1 MVTLPGKEA
10 VDSQMNANRCR
21 PSCVY
26 CIQGDGE
33 TVDHVPPKLLL
44 ARPYPKNLLTVPACR
59 KCNASFQANDEYT
72 RFVVS
77 VDLRSADQPDAKSK
91 MPAIM
96 RSLQKPEALG
106 FTRYLLS
113 QMSDTTVLG
122 TNGRPMAQAVEA
134 DRVRLN
140 ATGERMVRGLFFI
153 ESGEP
158 LPPSSK
164 VRIAAKPG
172 ITHSNDAIQHFARM
186 YAPCPNHRGREIGNA
201 FSYAVAFYPQ
211 FSVWFL
217 LLYGHFAWLA
227 TIGGPGDT
235 CA

>member
-1 MVTLPGKEA
+1 
-10 VDSQMNANRCR
+10 MNTNRCI
-21 PSCVY
+21 PNCVY
-26 CIQGDGE
+26 CGHGDGE

-59 KCNASFQANDEYT
+59 KCNASFQTNDEYT

-96 RSLQKPEALG
+96 RSLQKPEALS
-106 FTRYLLS
+106 FARYLLS
-113 QMSDTTVLG
+113 QMSDTTVLAP
-122 TNGRPMAQAVEA
+122 NGRPMAQAVEV

-158 LPPSSK
+158 LPPSTK

-172 ITHSNDAIQHFARM
+172 ITHSNDGIQHFARM
-186 YAPCPNHRGREIGNA
+186 YAACPDHRTKEIGNA

-227 TIGGPGDT
+227 TIGGPDDT
-235 CA
+235 GA

>member
-1 MVTLPGKEA
+1 
-10 VDSQMNANRCR
+10 MNTNRCT
-21 PSCVY
+21 PNCVY
-26 CIQGDGE
+26 CGHGDGE

-59 KCNASFQANDEYT
+59 KCNASFQTNDEYT
-72 RFVVS
+72 RFVVA
-77 VDLRSADQPDAKSK
+77 VDLRTAEQPDAQSK

-106 FTRYLLS
+106 FARYLLS
-113 QMSDTTVLG
+113 QMTDTTVLG
-122 TNGRPMAQAVEA
+122 PNGRPMAQAVEA
-134 DRVRLN
+134 DRARLN

-158 LPPSSK
+158 LPPSTK

-172 ITHSNDAIQHFARM
+172 ISHSNDAIQHFARM
-186 YAPCPNHRGREIGNA
+186 YAACPNHRGREVGDA

-227 TIGGPGDT
+227 TIGGPVE
-235 CA
+235 AAK